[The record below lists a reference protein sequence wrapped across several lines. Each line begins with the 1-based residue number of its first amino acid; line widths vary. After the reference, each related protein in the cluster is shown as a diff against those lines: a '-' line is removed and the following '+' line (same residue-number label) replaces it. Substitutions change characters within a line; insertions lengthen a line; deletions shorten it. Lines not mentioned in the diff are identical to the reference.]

1 MPRTK
6 KITKVQFR
14 RRRSGRT
21 DYRSRKRLL
30 SSGQPRAVVRRSLN
44 GLYIQIVEYDAVG
57 DKVLCSSSS
66 HDLKR
71 FGWKFKPDTTPA
83 AYLVGY
89 IAGKRATK
97 SGITGCVL
105 DIGHYASTKGA
116 RVYGLLKGMIDAG
129 LEVPHSDDILP
140 AEPRI
145 YGDHI
150 NKEIKGEVTRIKGEI
165 DQKGAEVEKDA

>member
-1 MPRTK
+1 MPRSDVR
-6 KITKVQFR
+6 KIPFR

-21 DYRSRKRLL
+21 DYRARKKML

-44 GLYIQIVEYDAVG
+44 GLYVQIVEYAAIG

-66 HDLKR
+66 HDLKG
-71 FGWKFKPDTTPA
+71 FGWKYKPDTTPA

-97 SGITGCVL
+97 SGIAGCVL
-105 DIGHYASTKGA
+105 DIGNYASTKGA

-129 LEVPHSDDILP
+129 LDVPHSNEVMP
-140 AEPRI
+140 KEPRL
-145 YGDHI
+145 YGEHI
-150 NKEIKGEVTRIKGEI
+150 NKEIKAEVLRIKGEI
-165 DQKGAEVEKDA
+165 DQKGAEVKRDA